1 MAGFRRKRCGVV
13 LYLSFL
19 ILSFSL
25 FFSLSGMS
33 EGAVKYVTR
42 TGSGNKSGASW
53 ADALDEAGLRGAL
66 DSAVSGTEF
75 WVARGRYRPVTGL
88 GDAPAAARS
97 AAFSLK
103 TGVALFGG
111 FAGTENSRDQRNPG
125 ANVTVLTGDI
135 ELNDTVNA
143 DGVTLKPSH
152 IAGSNSYSVVKAAG
166 VSHTAVLDGFTITG
180 GKADGDSAGA
190 PDNSASYGGGL
201 FALNS
206 TPTITNCSF
215 IGNDA
220 YWGGGGLCSTAG
232 GPIFTQCIF
241 SGNTSRNGAGMYNDS
256 GNPLL
261 AECSFLENTA
271 SQTGG
276 GMYSRSGRPVL
287 SDCVFSKNAANDGG
301 GMHNF
306 DGAAPVLTDCVFS
319 ENTAVKNGGAMG
331 NVQNSAP
338 EMTGCSFV
346 NNRADDLSQGGGAIA
361 STTSAP
367 KMTEC
372 SFSGNSARVYG
383 GALYSYSCQGEA
395 ADCDFSGNSA
405 DSGGAVYNTNGTST
419 SFSGGSFSGNT
430 ARMGAAM
437 YNSASSPSLTKVLFS
452 ENTASDS
459 GGGVYNY
466 SGSSPAVTECVF
478 SDNTAKRAGGM
489 GNTSSSNPVVT
500 GCTFSGNTAS
510 SDHGG
515 GMLNSGSSPEI
526 RRSLFLGNTAKDMGG
541 GMLNLMGNPVI
552 TNCTFSGNEGVRGGA
567 MANFQSTVTMRS
579 STLAGNEGSTAAGVY
594 AYDGS
599 FSAVN
604 CIFWNPSGAEIV
616 SAGGASAPVTDSVV
630 RGGYTGLGNTG
641 SDPKL
646 GSLAWNG
653 GPTRTMALLSGSPA
667 IDMASAFFSPSVD
680 QRGVSR
686 PQKNG
691 HDRGAYEAGI
701 RKMLTIKASFGGL
714 FSFSTTGMSFP
725 SGMGE
730 TWSFMEGTSLTVTF
744 VPDAGKAV
752 WDVLVDEVSIGP
764 VSRYTFS
771 GLDRDHYLE
780 VVFDAAR
787 PGSGG
792 SGGGCASGEIS
803 WMEALLLL
811 APLAGAAGKRGTSR
825 RRIAPE
831 DRELGKGV
839 DVP

>member
-1 MAGFRRKRCGVV
+1 MAGFRRKRCGVI
-13 LYLSFL
+13 LFLSFL
-19 ILSFSL
+19 IVSFSFL
-25 FFSLSGMS
+25 STFSGIS

-53 ADALDEAGLRGAL
+53 ADALDEAGFRGAI
-66 DSAVSGTEF
+66 DGAPPGTEF
-75 WVARGRYRPVTGL
+75 WVARGRYRPVTSL
-88 GDAPAAARS
+88 GGAPAAARS
-97 AAFSLK
+97 AAFQLK
-103 TGVALFGG
+103 TGVALYGG
-111 FAGTENSRDQRNPG
+111 FAGTEASREQRNPG

-143 DGVTLKPSH
+143 DGVTLKSSH
-152 IAGSNSYSVVKAAG
+152 IAGSNSYSVVKAVG

-206 TPTITNCSF
+206 TPTITYCSF
-215 IGNDA
+215 TGNDA
-220 YWGGGGLCSTAG
+220 YWGGGGLCTTAG
-232 GPIFTQCIF
+232 GPIFTACIF

-261 AECSFLENTA
+261 AECSFIENTA
-271 SQTGG
+271 YQTGG

-287 SDCVFSKNAANDGG
+287 SDCVFSKNASNDGG

-306 DGAAPVLTDCVFS
+306 DSAVPVLTDCVFS
-319 ENTAVKNGGAMG
+319 QNTAVKNGGAMA
-331 NVQNSAP
+331 NVLNSAP
-338 EMTGCSFV
+338 EMTRCSFV
-346 NNRADDLSQGGGAIA
+346 NNRADDLSQGGGAMA
-361 STTSAP
+361 STNSAP

-383 GALYSYSCQGEA
+383 GALYSYICQGEA
-395 ADCDFSGNSA
+395 VDCDFSGNSA

-452 ENTASDS
+452 ENAASDS

-466 SGSSPAVTECVF
+466 SGSSPAVTECIF
-478 SDNTAKRAGGM
+478 SENTAKRAGGM
-489 GNTSSSNPVVT
+489 GNTSSSNPAVT
-500 GCTFSGNTAS
+500 ACTFSGNTAS

-526 RRSLFLGNTAKDMGG
+526 RRSLFRGNTAKDMGG
-541 GMLNLMGNPVI
+541 GMLNLMGSPVVI
-552 TNCTFSGNEGVRGGA
+552 NCTFSGNGGVRGGA
-567 MANFQSTVTMRS
+567 AANFQSTVTMRS
-579 STLAGNEGSTAAGVY
+579 STLAGNGGSTAAGVY
-594 AYDGS
+594 TYDGS

-616 SAGGASAPVTDSVV
+616 SAGGASATVTDSVV
-630 RGGYTGLGNTG
+630 RGGYSGMGNIS

-653 GPTRTMALLSGSPA
+653 GPTRTMALLSGSSA
-667 IDMASAFFSPSVD
+667 IDAAEAFFSPSVD

-691 HDRGAYEAGI
+691 HDMGAYEAGI
-701 RKMLTIKASFGGL
+701 RKMLTIRASLGGL
-714 FSFSTTGMSFP
+714 FRFSTEGMSFP

-730 TWSFMEGTSLTVTF
+730 TWSFMEGASLTVTF

-752 WDVLVDEVSIGP
+752 RDVLVDEVSIGP
-764 VSRYTFS
+764 VSGYTFT
-771 GLDRDHYLE
+771 GLERDHYVE
-780 VVFDAAR
+780 VVFGAAR
-787 PGSGG
+787 SG
-792 SGGGCASGEIS
+792 SGGGGGCAAGEVS
-803 WMEALLLL
+803 WIEALFLLV
-811 APLAGAAGKRGTSR
+811 PLAGAAGRRGTSR
-825 RRIAPE
+825 RKGAPE
-831 DRELGKGV
+831 NREARKGAG
-839 DVP
+839 VP